1 MDDVREFRGRL
12 TDNVKSVDL
21 GDFGLSAHLTFV
33 KAGVFGLCRT
43 DPLPMSNENI
53 FFKNEN
59 QIKTKQKNHLKVTR
73 VHSLQTP
80 SSSSQTEEDE
90 SAGPEAFRDADDAMA
105 ALPLATGANDG
116 DEETSSPL
124 AGTTGPPCGG

>member
-1 MDDVREFRGRL
+1 M
-12 TDNVKSVDL
+12 K
-21 GDFGLSAHLTFV
+21 TF
-33 KAGVFGLCRT
+33 FL
-43 DPLPMSNENI
+43 
-53 FFKNEN
+53 KNEN